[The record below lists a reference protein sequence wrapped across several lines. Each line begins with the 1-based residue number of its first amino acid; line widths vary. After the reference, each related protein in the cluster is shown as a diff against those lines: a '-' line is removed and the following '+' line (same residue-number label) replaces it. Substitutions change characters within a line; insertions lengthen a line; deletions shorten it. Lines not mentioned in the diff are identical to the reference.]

1 MNISDK
7 TFPFIIGLT
16 GGIATGK
23 STVSKLFADKGIT
36 IVDADLIARDMVKP
50 HSVALAKIVEKYG
63 KKILLDDHSLNRS
76 ALREIVF
83 SDSSAKD
90 WLNNLLHPLIRQEIL
105 KQLNEATSVYVILD
119 APLLFENGLDKLC
132 QQTVLVDISEQLQL
146 ERACLR
152 DGVNV
157 KQIKNIIKSQMSS
170 LEKKQKADHVIDNS
184 GSVKQSQDQVDD
196 LHKYL
201 SERVNNKNTNT

>member
-184 GSVKQSQDQVDD
+184 GSVKQSQDQVDH